1 MSTSLSGKGHPHMD
15 RRSLEM
21 ARIVVERIDADPTLF
36 RIAHENLERWR
47 QDQGELGLA
56 DRE

>member
-21 ARIVVERIDADPTLF
+21 ARIVVERTDADLSLVRT
-36 RIAHENLERWR
+36 AHENLERWR
-47 QDQGELGLA
+47 
-56 DRE
+56 